1 MLDKGVS
8 PEWHEMRTALAKHFV
23 EAQELLQ
30 RSLSDIDLDG
40 FLADFPEAIKS
51 DDADARYQY
60 GLIMRKMGF
69 HIAAMLLASQQNN
82 VHSAGVHARV
92 LVECAADIVP
102 MGNAAGKGISEEF
115 ERILNAQEYVANHF
129 LLRMSRGR
137 ITREELEANVT
148 RTREAIG
155 LFDGKQPTKVSLT
168 DRVAVLTEGK
178 QWYAYL
184 SESFCHTNA
193 VRLRDVPSLGGI
205 LPTSATQ
212 QHVALIIIMNCAIT
226 YIGQSLMAY
235 GIIRIAEGDD
245 NQYFDDALALVEKAR
260 ETTAPFRES
269 LTLTHRNMTDGEQA

>member
-1 MLDKGVS
+1 MLEKGVS
-8 PEWHEMRTALAKHFV
+8 LEWHEMRTALAKHFE

-40 FLADFPEAIKS
+40 FLADSPEAIKP

-69 HIAAMLLASQQNN
+69 HIAAMFLANQQNN

-115 ERILNAQEYVANHF
+115 ERILNAQEYDANYF
-129 LLRMSRGR
+129 LLRMSRGH

-184 SESFCHTNA
+184 SDSFCHTDA

-205 LPTSATQ
+205 LPAPATQ
-212 QHVALIIIMNCAIT
+212 LHVALIIIMNCAMT

-235 GIIRIAEGDD
+235 GIIRITEGDGS
-245 NQYFDDALALVEKAR
+245 QHFDDALALLGRAR
-260 ETTAPFRES
+260 ETAAPFRDI
-269 LTLTHRNMTDGEQA
+269 LTLAHRSMTNGEQA